1 MARKRA
7 SLKDKGEEILGV
19 KRGGQGADILFGT
32 GTETAPTAPAVEQ
45 MPQGEADLDGVLGVE
60 AEAPG
65 GVGTLSA
72 VAETPTAETGMPSGE
87 AGMGEELDLDSLLS
101 AEAEAAQA
109 EATLPELATTPAAA
123 APPPPEPLTPPP
135 PPPVMERPLPT
146 PLPSIPASYEP
157 VGVLSPAVERPA
169 PAPPPLSAVVP
180 PAPVVVRPVPVL
192 PPSPE
197 FAPPAPAALPL
208 PEPPPPS
215 PAAVPPPPAEVPPP
229 PALAVAV
236 EPPSTVT
243 GAPDLSAPRPPR
255 YIQMAAADFDLL
267 AEEVTADAAAAALLG
282 VPEGVRLTPEQRT
295 ELLRRRSVQE
305 DLAELDRAIN
315 AQYDRIL
322 SENVSVN
329 KGITDWCQK
338 LLAQARIIVLNR
350 QVDRLALAE
359 WYVEQVRARLDRAN
373 ESRKQANLW
382 AVPITIW
389 GVIWFGIFVYLIFNP
404 LFFWQLL
411 RLPAEAGSDAFL
423 VPQVFL
429 RSLFFGGIGGVAAVF
444 YHLFKYM
451 QDRSFDSQYV
461 LSYAA
466 KPFMGMILGSMV
478 YLTIF
483 VVMRVLGLAPGGLQ
497 QEGTQ
502 TVTDVMYTAILFFVA
517 LASGFKEN
525 LAFDLLSRVVK
536 SVLGTGEEKEESPIP
551 SPEAKTTG
559 S

>member
-1 MARKRA
+1 VR
-7 SLKDKGEEILGV
+7 S
-19 KRGGQGADILFGT
+19 
-32 GTETAPTAPAVEQ
+32 
-45 MPQGEADLDGVLGVE
+45 
-60 AEAPG
+60 
-65 GVGTLSA
+65 
-72 VAETPTAETGMPSGE
+72 
-87 AGMGEELDLDSLLS
+87 
-101 AEAEAAQA
+101 
-109 EATLPELATTPAAA
+109 AAA
-123 APPPPEPLTPPP
+123 A
-135 PPPVMERPLPT
+135 
-146 PLPSIPASYEP
+146 
-157 VGVLSPAVERPA
+157 
-169 PAPPPLSAVVP
+169 
-180 PAPVVVRPVPVL
+180 
-192 PPSPE
+192 
-197 FAPPAPAALPL
+197 
-208 PEPPPPS
+208 
-215 PAAVPPPPAEVPPP
+215 
-229 PALAVAV
+229 AV
-236 EPPSTVT
+236 EPPSTAT
-243 GAPDLSAPRPPR
+243 GAPDLSAPRSPR
-255 YIQMAAADFDLL
+255 YVQLVATDFNLL
-267 AEEVTADAAAAALLG
+267 AKEVSADAAAAALLG
-282 VPEGVRLTPEQRT
+282 VPEGVPLTPEQQA

-305 DLAELDRAIN
+305 DLAELDRAVS

-322 SENVSVN
+322 TENVSVN
-329 KGITDWCQK
+329 QDITDWCQK

-373 ESRKQANLW
+373 ESRKQANRW

-404 LFFWQLL
+404 LSFWQLL
-411 RLPAEAGSDAFL
+411 RLPVDAGGDAFL
-423 VPQVFL
+423 VPQIFL

-451 QDRSFDSQYV
+451 QGRSFDSQYV

-497 QEGTQ
+497 QEGAQ

-536 SVLGTGEEKEESPIP
+536 SVLGADEEKEETLPL